1 MKETFKLFIKNSI
14 EEKQK
19 LLTAN
24 SINDEDKALIQ
35 EQIDNLNAMVEKIDA
50 LEEGEQANE
59 AIEELK
65 ATVAEMGEKLVA
77 LNEKLNQNKQED
89 NNETEIENKME
100 YLKTKNSVSDFVNA
114 IRNSRNGDELKA
126 NWGDMLVK
134 NGISF
139 ESGEEFAY
147 MPDYVKS
154 RIEDLWEKGASWL
167 ADLNMTGA
175 KRFVVRTNN
184 SDKNEETSR
193 AKGWK
198 KGDTK
203 VGQSLVFG
211 AKTIDAQFLYKLIDI
226 DKQTEWEDDGA
237 LLDYVLEELVNQ
249 LLSEERRAI
258 LVGDGRALDSDYKI
272 NSFEA
277 IAKSTS
283 DVWTTVT
290 TASADFLIDDIRAAV
305 DTIENEDNGAIYMF
319 ISKADFRSLARIQA
333 SETSS
338 PVYLSDEQV
347 AEMCSVSR
355 IYKTDLVG
363 GESDYVALFMKP
375 SSYALVGTNVLN
387 PELTTQSDI
396 YRNTT
401 AFRVECPAGGG
412 VAKLKS
418 TAVLKKA

>member
-35 EQIDNLNAMVEKIDA
+35 EQIDNLNSMIEKIDA

-65 ATVAEMGEKLVA
+65 ATVAEMGEKLQSI
-77 LNEKLNQNKQED
+77 NEKLQQKE
-89 NNETEIENKME
+89 NNEDEEIENEME

-114 IRNSRNGDELKA
+114 IRNSRNGDELRA

-139 ESGEEFAY
+139 EQDEEFAY

-211 AKTIDAQFLYKLIDI
+211 AKTIDAQFLYKLIDV

-249 LLSEERRAI
+249 LLTEERRAI

-272 NSFEA
+272 TSFEA
-277 IAKSTS
+277 IAKSST
-283 DVWTTVT
+283 DAWTTVT
-290 TASADFLIDDIRAAV
+290 TASADFLIDDIRTAV
-305 DTIENEDNGAIYMF
+305 DTIENEDGAAVYMF
-319 ISKADFRSLARIQA
+319 ISKADFRTLSRIQA
-333 SETSS
+333 SETST

-347 AEMCSVSR
+347 AEMCGVTK
-355 IYKTDLVG
+355 IFKTDLVG
-363 GESDYVALFMKP
+363 GETDYTALFMKP
-375 SSYALVGTNVLN
+375 SAYALVGTNVLN
-387 PELTTQSDI
+387 PELTSQHNI
-396 YRNTT
+396 YTNNT

-412 VAKLKS
+412 IAKLKS

>member
-35 EQIDNLNAMVEKIDA
+35 EQIDNLNSMIEKIDA

-65 ATVAEMGEKLVA
+65 ATVAEMGEKLQSI
-77 LNEKLNQNKQED
+77 NEKLQQKE
-89 NNETEIENKME
+89 NNEDEEIENEME

-114 IRNSRNGDELKA
+114 IRNSRNGDELRA

-139 ESGEEFAY
+139 EQDEEFAY

-211 AKTIDAQFLYKLIDI
+211 AKTIDAQFLYKLIDV

-249 LLSEERRAI
+249 LLTEERRAI

-272 NSFEA
+272 TSFEA
-277 IAKSTS
+277 IAKSST
-283 DVWTTVT
+283 DAWTTVT
-290 TASADFLIDDIRAAV
+290 TASADFLIDDIRTAV
-305 DTIENEDNGAIYMF
+305 DTIENEDGDAVYMF
-319 ISKADFRSLARIQA
+319 ISKADFRTLSRIQA
-333 SETSS
+333 SETST

-347 AEMCSVSR
+347 AEMCGVTK
-355 IYKTDLVG
+355 IFKTDLVG
-363 GESDYVALFMKP
+363 GETDYTALFMKP
-375 SSYALVGTNVLN
+375 SAYALVGTNVLN
-387 PELTTQSDI
+387 PELTSQHNI
-396 YRNTT
+396 YTNNT

-412 VAKLKS
+412 IAKLKS

>member
-1 MKETFKLFIKNSI
+1 MKETFKLFLKNSI

-19 LLTAN
+19 LLVSN
-24 SINDEDKALIQ
+24 SISDEDKALIQ
-35 EQIDNLNAMVEKIDA
+35 EQIDNLNSMVEKIDA

-65 ATVAEMGEKLVA
+65 TTLAEMGEKLQA
-77 LNEKLNQNKQED
+77 INEKLQQKD
-89 NNETEIENKME
+89 NNEDNEEIENEME

-114 IRNSRNGDELKA
+114 IRNSRNGEELRA
-126 NWGDMLVK
+126 NWGEMLVK

-147 MPDYVKS
+147 TPDYVRSK
-154 RIEDLWEKGASWL
+154 IEDLWQKGASWL

-184 SDKNEETSR
+184 SEDSAEGSR
-193 AKGWK
+193 AKGWTRGK
-198 KGDTK
+198 TK
-203 VGQSLVFG
+203 VSQELVFG
-211 AKTIDAQFLYKLIDI
+211 AKTIDAQFIYKLMDV
-226 DKQTEWEDDGA
+226 DKQTEWEDDGS
-237 LLDYVLEELVNQ
+237 LLDYILEELVNQ
-249 LLSEERRAI
+249 LLAEERRAI

-305 DTIENEDNGAIYMF
+305 DTIENEENGDIYMY
-319 ISKADFRSLARIQA
+319 ISKADFRTLARVQA
-333 SETSS
+333 SETST
-338 PVYLSDEQV
+338 PIYLEDSQV
-347 AEMCSVSR
+347 ADMCGVTK
-355 IYKTDLVG
+355 IFKTDLVG

-375 SSYALVGTNVLN
+375 KAYALVGTNVLN
-387 PELTTQSDI
+387 PELTSQHNI
-396 YRNTT
+396 YSNNT

-412 VAKLKS
+412 IAKLKS

>member
-1 MKETFKLFIKNSI
+1 MKKELFKEYLTNSLN
-14 EEKQK
+14 EKQN
-19 LLTAN
+19 LLSTN
-24 SINDEDKALIQ
+24 SLSDEDKATLESQ
-35 EQIDNLNAMVEKIDA
+35 VENLTAIIAKVDEMEDEVS
-50 LEEGEQANE
+50 NE
-59 AIEELK
+59 VIEDLK
-65 ATVAEMGEKLVA
+65 STVAEMANKLEA
-77 LNEKLNQNKQED
+77 INEKLNQD
-89 NNETEIENKME
+89 NNEDEEIENEME

-139 ESGEEFAY
+139 EENQEFAY

-211 AKTIDAQFLYKLIDI
+211 AKTIDAQFIYKLIDV

-237 LLDYVLEELVNQ
+237 LLDYILEELVNQ
-249 LLSEERRAI
+249 LLAEQRRAI
-258 LVGDGRALDSDYKI
+258 LTGDGRSLDSDYKI

-277 IAKSTS
+277 IAKSTT
-283 DVWTTVT
+283 DAWTTVT
-290 TASADFLIDDIRAAV
+290 TASSDFLIDDIRAAV
-305 DTIENEDNGAIYMF
+305 DTIENEDGGAIYMF
-319 ISKADFRSLARIQA
+319 ISKADFRTLSRVAA
-333 SETSS
+333 SETST
-338 PVYLSDEQV
+338 PVYLSDDQV
-347 AEMCSVSR
+347 AEMCGVTR

-375 SSYALVGTNVLN
+375 SAYALVGTNVLN
-387 PELTTQSDI
+387 PELTSQHNI
-396 YRNTT
+396 YTNNT

-412 VAKLKS
+412 IAKLKS

>member
-50 LEEGEQANE
+50 LEESEQANE

-65 ATVAEMGEKLVA
+65 ATVAEMGEKLQSI
-77 LNEKLNQNKQED
+77 NEKLQQKD
-89 NNETEIENKME
+89 NNEDEEIENEME

-114 IRNSRNGDELKA
+114 IRNSRNGDELRA

-139 ESGEEFAY
+139 EENQEFAY

-211 AKTIDAQFLYKLIDI
+211 AKTIDAQFLYKLIDV

-272 NSFEA
+272 TSFEA
-277 IAKSTS
+277 IAKSST
-283 DVWTTVT
+283 DAWTTVT

-305 DTIENEDNGAIYMF
+305 DTIENEDGAAVYMF
-319 ISKADFRSLARIQA
+319 ISKADFRTLSRVAA
-333 SETSS
+333 SETST
-338 PVYLSDEQV
+338 PVYLSDDQV
-347 AEMCSVSR
+347 AEMCGVTR

-363 GESDYVALFMKP
+363 GESDYTALFMKP
-375 SSYALVGTNVLN
+375 SAYALVGTNVLN
-387 PELTTQSDI
+387 PELTSQHNI
-396 YRNTT
+396 YTNNT

-412 VAKLKS
+412 IAKLKS